1 MTCCYRYNDHLSI
14 GRYQPSQSVRWW
26 GLPLIG
32 QMAHTLASDWS
43 PPAPGEG
50 PDVRWWEYCRSC
62 HVNWADNLKI
72 RTLLP
77 DNFWWPPIFLCLRL
91 TEDREERRW
100 LTWVLSY
107 PRFLWLWETIW
118 VLSNCRVPIMTS
130 NEFWVPISKVVK
142 LMNCLLENVNVG
154 TAHQVC
160 WPLLTFLLLLIIR
173 MPGMHFW
180 LLLELKVSHNLYL
193 SGLELQVDFKQ
204 TSRDLKHT
212 SSRLQGDSKMT
223 SSVL

>member
-14 GRYQPSQSVRWW
+14 GRYRPSQSVRWW

-43 PPAPGEG
+43 PPAPGVS
-50 PDVRWWEYCRSC
+50 PDIRWWEYCRSC

-100 LTWVLSY
+100 LTWVHSY

-154 TAHQVC
+154 TRTSGVLATFDF
-160 WPLLTFLLLLIIR
+160 PLAANYSDAR
-173 MPGMHFW
+173 DAFW
-180 LLLELKVSHNLYL
+180 APTGAQGVTL
-193 SGLELQVDFKQ
+193 SLSF
-204 TSRDLKHT
+204 
-212 SSRLQGDSKMT
+212 
-223 SSVL
+223 